1 MLLDEIQEVN
11 TKRNHPLVARLNA
24 CDHDQIE
31 AMFCGLQLDHP
42 RHKIDATMRHIEEE
56 YDHNLPA
63 KCIRAKR
70 ELQRLARHSDPLM
83 KYALLEAGIAT
94 PDS

>member
-1 MLLDEIQEVN
+1 MNV
-11 TKRNHPLVARLNA
+11 KRFTP

-56 YDHNLPA
+56 YDHNIPA
-63 KCIRAKR
+63 KRVRAKR
-70 ELQRLARHSDPLM
+70 ELQRLARHSDPVT
-83 KYALLEAGIAT
+83 KYALIEAGIAT
-94 PDS
+94 PNS

>member
-1 MLLDEIQEVN
+1 MN
-11 TKRNHPLVARLNA
+11 TKRFSA

-56 YDHNLPA
+56 YDHNIPA
-63 KCIRAKR
+63 KRHRATR
-70 ELQRLARHSDPLM
+70 ELQRLARHSDPQM
-83 KYALLEAGIAT
+83 KYALIEAGIAVAG
-94 PDS
+94 S